1 MDERIKARYIDPM
14 VDWSF
19 KRLFGSEVN
28 KDILIEFL
36 KVIFPEHEI
45 EDITYI
51 PAEQLGIMEDDRK
64 AVFDVICRTK
74 NGEEFIVEM
83 QCATQKHFFE
93 RALYYTSFPIM
104 KQGKKAQRDEVT
116 GVKKE
121 WDYELDGVYF
131 LGVLNFRYEDDEL
144 IEHRYLLRE
153 ATTGKIM
160 TDKLKFIFV
169 EVEKF
174 NKSEDELATDFDKW
188 LFILKNLSK
197 LLERPAALRDK
208 IFSRLF
214 DVAEYA
220 SLDNI
225 DKQNYVKAMTTA
237 RDTHNQIEYAKKT
250 GLEEGLVKGLEKGR
264 AEGRAEGLEE
274 GLEKGR
280 EDAKQLIA
288 INFLKLGTPSEV
300 VAMAT
305 GLSLEEVEKLKTD
318 AE

>member
-1 MDERIKARYIDPM
+1 MDEKIKARYIDPM

-104 KQGKKAQRDEVT
+104 KQGKKAQRDEET
-116 GVKKE
+116 GIRNE
-121 WDYELDGVYF
+121 WNYELDGVYF
-131 LGVLNFRYEDDEL
+131 LGVLNFRYEDDDL

-160 TDKLKFIFV
+160 TDKLKFVFV

-250 GLEEGLVKGLEKGR
+250 GLEEGLVKGFEK
-264 AEGRAEGLEE
+264 GRAEGLEE

-288 INFLKLGTPSEV
+288 INFLKLGTPCGV
-300 VAMAT
+300 VAKAT
-305 GLSLEEVEKLKTD
+305 GLSLEEVTKIKESSGR
-318 AE
+318 

>member
-74 NGEEFIVEM
+74 EGKDFLVEM
-83 QCATQKHFFE
+83 QYAPQEHFFE

-104 KQGKKAQRDEVT
+104 KQGKKAERDEET
-116 GVKKE
+116 GIKEE
-121 WDYELDGVYF
+121 WDYKLDGVYF
-131 LGVLNFRYEDDEL
+131 LGVLNFRYEDDDL
-144 IEHRYLLRE
+144 IEHRYWLRE
-153 ATTGKIM
+153 ATTGKTM
-160 TDKLKFIFV
+160 TDKLKFVFI

-174 NKSEDELATDFDKW
+174 GKGVDELTTDFDRW
-188 LFILKNLSK
+188 LYILKNLSK
-197 LLERPAALRDK
+197 LLERPAALRDR

-250 GLEEGLVKGLEKGR
+250 GLEEGLVKGFEK
-264 AEGRAEGLEE
+264 GRAEGLEE

-288 INFLKLGTPSEV
+288 INFLKLGTPCEV
-300 VAMAT
+300 VAKAT
-305 GLSLEEVEKLKTD
+305 GLSLEKVTKIKESSGR
-318 AE
+318 

>member
-1 MDERIKARYIDPM
+1 MDEKIKARYIDPM

-45 EDITYI
+45 DDITYI

-104 KQGKKAQRDEVT
+104 KQGKKAQRDEET
-116 GVKKE
+116 GIRNE
-121 WDYELDGVYF
+121 WNYELDGVYF
-131 LGVLNFRYEDDEL
+131 LGVLNFRYEDDDL

-160 TDKLKFIFV
+160 TDKLKFVFV

-197 LLERPAALRDK
+197 LLERPAALRDR
-208 IFSRLF
+208 IFSRIF

-305 GLSLEEVEKLKTD
+305 GLSLEEVEKLKTN

>member
-1 MDERIKARYIDPM
+1 MDEKIKARYIDPM

-74 NGEEFIVEM
+74 KGEEFIVEM

-104 KQGKKAQRDEVT
+104 KQGKKAQRDEET
-116 GVKKE
+116 GIRNE
-121 WDYELDGVYF
+121 WNYELDGVYF
-131 LGVLNFRYEDDEL
+131 LGVLNFRYEDDDL

-160 TDKLKFIFV
+160 TDKLKFVFV

-250 GLEEGLVKGLEKGR
+250 GLEEGLVKGFEK
-264 AEGRAEGLEE
+264 GRAEGLEE

-288 INFLKLGTPSEV
+288 INFLKLGTPCGV
-300 VAMAT
+300 VAKAT
-305 GLSLEEVEKLKTD
+305 GLSLEEVTKIKESSGR
-318 AE
+318 

>member
-1 MDERIKARYIDPM
+1 M
-14 VDWSF
+14 
-19 KRLFGSEVN
+19 N

-74 NGEEFIVEM
+74 EGKDFLVEM
-83 QCATQKHFFE
+83 QYAPQEHFFE

-104 KQGKKAQRDEVT
+104 KQGKKAQRDEET
-116 GVKKE
+116 GIRNE
-121 WDYELDGVYF
+121 WNYELDGVYF
-131 LGVLNFRYEDDEL
+131 LGVLNFRYEDDDL

-160 TDKLKFIFV
+160 TDKLKFVFV

-174 NKSEDELATDFDKW
+174 NKSEDELTTDFDKW

-250 GLEEGLVKGLEKGR
+250 GLEEDLVKGFEK
-264 AEGRAEGLEE
+264 GRAEGLEE

-288 INFLKLGTPSEV
+288 INFLKLGTPCEV
-300 VAMAT
+300 VAKAT
-305 GLSLEEVEKLKTD
+305 GLSLEEVTKIKESSGR
-318 AE
+318 